1 MEALSWEQLNKL
13 HMLFSCILHRVK
25 ICYFSPRRSV
35 CKLEM
40 YSINTGVLLLTFY
53 SEQLPLKQSTLC
65 IEFKTRVSEQQK
77 KPNKQID
84 SNSIICP
91 HVFILEHAM

>member
-1 MEALSWEQLNKL
+1 
-13 HMLFSCILHRVK
+13 
-25 ICYFSPRRSV
+25 
-35 CKLEM
+35 M

-91 HVFILEHAM
+91 HVFILEHAMWQCVHVSITFYKTSHDNT